1 MLIRDNLNMK
11 KIKKSFKVEKDSMGQ
26 VKIPRDAL
34 YGPQTQRA
42 VDNFNVSNLVMP
54 KEFIISVLKVKIAA
68 AQANYKLKLIDKKIC
83 DAICKSS
90 QYLIEN
96 YDTSNFPLDVFQTGS
111 GTSTNMNVNEVIANI
126 AKKKYKA
133 KIHPNDHVNM
143 SQSSND
149 VIPTAI
155 NHCAFMLAS
164 ENLLPS
170 LIKLSKIINLKAKKT
185 KNIVKT
191 GRTHLMDAMP
201 ITFEQELSG
210 WKSQIDD
217 KHKTL
222 KDKKEIIHFCATSE
236 DINNISY
243 ALMFIETRKIL
254 LKKINELIKIINKY
268 EKKYSNTAM
277 ISRTHGQKASPT
289 TFGKELKVFTS
300 RVKKQLRFFETR
312 EIYGKMNGAVGN
324 YNAHYFVL
332 PQVKWDIE
340 TKKFL
345 NTLGLKQNENTTQ
358 IENHDW
364 IAESLND
371 ISLISN
377 ILIDF
382 ARDIWMYI
390 MLDYIK
396 QRKIKS
402 EVGSST
408 MPHKINPINF
418 ENAEGNLE
426 IVTSLSQ
433 AIGKKLQISRFQRDL
448 TDSTVLRNLGVIYS
462 HFYISITSLI
472 KGMNKIDINIQKINN
487 DLDESWELLAEPI
500 QTVMRFHNI
509 ENSYDIIKNSTRG
522 KSLNKQTIHSIIKS
536 CDLDD
541 NIKEYLLKLSPK
553 DYIGLAQKLT
563 KKKN

>member
-1 MLIRDNLNMK
+1 MTNKDNDSSLKAISPIDGRYSSQIEQSLKDINSEYGLINKRLYIEIKWFIFLCSLSPIKKKFKLNQEEKNYLNNIYKNFNIKDAQNIK
-11 KIKKSFKVEKDSMGQ
+11 KIENITNHDVKSIEYF
-26 VKIPRDAL
+26 
-34 YGPQTQRA
+34 
-42 VDNFNVSNLVMP
+42 
-54 KEFIISVLKVKIAA
+54 
-68 AQANYKLKLIDKKIC
+68 
-83 DAICKSS
+83 
-90 QYLIEN
+90 LIEK
-96 YDTSNFPLDVFQTGS
+96 F
-111 GTSTNMNVNEVIANI
+111 
-126 AKKKYKA
+126 
-133 KIHPNDHVNM
+133 
-143 SQSSND
+143 
-149 VIPTAI
+149 
-155 NHCAFMLAS
+155 
-164 ENLLPS
+164 
-170 LIKLSKIINLKAKKT
+170 
-185 KNIVKT
+185 
-191 GRTHLMDAMP
+191 
-201 ITFEQELSG
+201 
-210 WKSQIDD
+210 D

>member
-1 MLIRDNLNMK
+1 MTNKNNDSSLKAISPIDGRYSSQIEQSLKDINSEYGLINKRLYIEIKWFIFLCSLSPIKKKFKLNQEEKNYLNNIHKNFNIKDAQNIK
-11 KIKKSFKVEKDSMGQ
+11 KIENITNHDVKSIEYF
-26 VKIPRDAL
+26 
-34 YGPQTQRA
+34 
-42 VDNFNVSNLVMP
+42 
-54 KEFIISVLKVKIAA
+54 
-68 AQANYKLKLIDKKIC
+68 
-83 DAICKSS
+83 
-90 QYLIEN
+90 LIEK
-96 YDTSNFPLDVFQTGS
+96 F
-111 GTSTNMNVNEVIANI
+111 
-126 AKKKYKA
+126 
-133 KIHPNDHVNM
+133 
-143 SQSSND
+143 
-149 VIPTAI
+149 
-155 NHCAFMLAS
+155 
-164 ENLLPS
+164 
-170 LIKLSKIINLKAKKT
+170 
-185 KNIVKT
+185 
-191 GRTHLMDAMP
+191 
-201 ITFEQELSG
+201 
-210 WKSQIDD
+210 D

-254 LKKINELIKIINKY
+254 LKKISELIKIINRY

-300 RVKKQLRFFETR
+300 RVKKQLKFFETR

-509 ENSYDIIKNSTRG
+509 ENSYNIIKNSTRG

-553 DYIGLAQKLT
+553 DYIGLAQKLA